1 MGNLCYKN
9 LREPVNK
16 QARPALSSYQSE
28 SNEFQEHYSTN
39 VKNQSQDTLKEQ
51 NSPQKNA
58 APVEQYMKAKKINA
72 KKLCRP
78 SKVIQEQVSLN
89 NREND
94 QFSCASYYSGNYET
108 YYMNGND
115 SEFISVFLNSNPNG
129 QQVKIGD
136 NIILRNLKD
145 HYYLFCKYQ
154 KLKKYD
160 KQNLV
165 KLEKQKDDHNEMYL
179 TWKFKSIH
187 QENGYLNQQQQ
198 QQLQQQSTSSTTQN
212 NEEEIESSPE
222 MESID
227 MSDVEVEN
235 NQHVKIQ
242 HSMTS
247 CYLQSNKNFRHD
259 AQSKVNNGLLVSGGP
274 YNRLTSNQ
282 QWQIEIA
289 YPNNGQGEQTL
300 RVNQLFRIK
309 HTETNT
315 YLTSI
320 TNEVFCINIEDI
332 SKQFEEQKNNESIQ
346 EVKENSISKEGG
358 EDEKRRSGCSSP
370 TDLVEQN
377 IGTGGN
383 TNNENDLTPTTFAE
397 NSKNEDQQK
406 KNQEDKA
413 RASQLQLTND
423 IRRSERFSIDSAFQK
438 KQAQKLYLDSFQQE
452 HQGQNTY
459 IDVNCKSTEQIEIAN
474 LINDEAMSDNGES
487 LFKLKQQQQ
496 VLNDQVNNDFYKMN
510 NYSQYLL
517 LQEKEMIRKKQEQF
531 LQQIING
538 DLWYVSEIIPH

>member
-1 MGNLCYKN
+1 MGNLCLKN
-9 LREPVNK
+9 MREPQNK
-16 QARPALSSYQSE
+16 QASPAVSNYQSE
-28 SNEFQEHYSTN
+28 PSEFQLHYSTN
-39 VKNQSQDTLKEQ
+39 VKNQNQDTLNEQ

-58 APVEQYMKAKKINA
+58 APVEQQIKAKKINT

-78 SKVIQEQVSLN
+78 SKVIQEQISLS
-89 NREND
+89 NRDND
-94 QFSCASYYSGNYET
+94 QFSCTSIYSGHYEA
-108 YYMNGND
+108 YHLNGND
-115 SEFISVFLNSNPNG
+115 SQFVSVFLNSTPHG

-145 HYYLFCKYQ
+145 HFYLFCKYQ

-179 TWKFKSIH
+179 AWKFKSIH
-187 QENGYLNQQQQ
+187 YENGYLNQQQQ
-198 QQLQQQSTSSTTQN
+198 QQSSTQSATQN
-212 NEEEIESSPE
+212 NEEENESSPE

-227 MSDVEVEN
+227 MNDVEIEN
-235 NQHVKIQ
+235 NQLVKIL
-242 HSMTS
+242 HSMTN

-259 AQSKVNNGLLVSGGP
+259 AQSKFNNGLLVSGGP
-274 YNRLTSNQ
+274 HNRLTSNQ

-289 YPNNGQGEQTL
+289 QPSNCQGEQTL
-300 RVNQLFRIK
+300 HVNQLFKIK

-320 TNEVFCINIEDI
+320 MNEVFCINIDDI

-346 EVKENSISKEGG
+346 ESKENSISKEEG
-358 EDEKRRSGCSSP
+358 EDQKKKSDCSNP

-377 IGTGGN
+377 NETGGN
-383 TNNENDLTPTTFAE
+383 TNNENDLTPTIFAA
-397 NSKNEDQQK
+397 NSKNEDLQK

-413 RASQLQLTND
+413 RASQLQISND
-423 IRRSERFSIDSAFQK
+423 IRRSERFSTDSVFQK

-452 HQGQNTY
+452 QQGQNTY

-474 LINDEAMSDNGES
+474 LINDEAISDNGES

-510 NYSQYLL
+510 NYSQHQM
-517 LQEKEMIRKKQEQF
+517 LQEKEIIRKKQEQF
-531 LQQIING
+531 LQQIVNG

>member
-9 LREPVNK
+9 MREPQNK
-16 QARPALSSYQSE
+16 QARPVIGSYQSE
-28 SNEFQEHYSTN
+28 SSEFQQHYSTN
-39 VKNQSQDTLKEQ
+39 IKNQDQDTLKEQ

-58 APVEQYMKAKKINA
+58 APVEQQMKAKKINT

-78 SKVIQEQVSLN
+78 SRVIQEQISMN
-89 NREND
+89 NRDND
-94 QFSCASYYSGNYET
+94 QYSCASYYSGHYET
-108 YYMNGND
+108 QYINGND

-145 HYYLFCKYQ
+145 HFYLFCKYQ

-187 QENGYLNQQQQ
+187 QENGYINQQQQ
-198 QQLQQQSTSSTTQN
+198 QQLQTQSSSQN
-212 NEEEIESSPE
+212 NEEENESSPE

-227 MSDVEVEN
+227 MDDVEIEN

-259 AQSKVNNGLLVSGGP
+259 AQSKFNNGFLVSGGP
-274 YNRLTSNQ
+274 HNRLTSNQ
-282 QWQIEIA
+282 QWQIEIV
-289 YPNNGQGEQTL
+289 YPSTGQEEQTL

-320 TNEVFCINIEDI
+320 ANEVFCINVDEIN
-332 SKQFEEQKNNESIQ
+332 KQLEEQKNNESIQ
-346 EVKENSISKEGG
+346 EVIENSISKEDG
-358 EDEKRRSGCSSP
+358 ENEKKRSYCSSP

-377 IGTGGN
+377 NGTGKN
-383 TNNENDLTPTTFAE
+383 TNNEHDLTPTTFAAD
-397 NSKNEDQQK
+397 SKNENQQK
-406 KNQEDKA
+406 KDQEDRS
-413 RASQLQLTND
+413 RASQLQITND
-423 IRRSERFSIDSAFQK
+423 IRRSERFSVDSVFQK

-452 HQGQNTY
+452 QQGQNTY

-487 LFKLKQQQQ
+487 LFKLKQQQ
-496 VLNDQVNNDFYKMN
+496 VLNDQINNDFYKMN
-510 NYSQYLL
+510 NYSQYLM

-531 LQQIING
+531 LLQILNG
-538 DLWYVSEIIPH
+538 DLWYVSEIIPHQ